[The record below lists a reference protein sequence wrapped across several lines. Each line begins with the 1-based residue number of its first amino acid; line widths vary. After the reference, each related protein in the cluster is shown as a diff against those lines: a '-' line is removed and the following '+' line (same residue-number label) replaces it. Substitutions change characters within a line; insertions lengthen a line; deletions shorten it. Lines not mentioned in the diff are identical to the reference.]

1 MEYGCIGEKLPHS
14 FSKEIHEKIGAYS
27 YELKELSPLEL
38 GAFMDEKSFKAIN
51 VTIPFK
57 RAVIPY
63 LRGTDPLAQAV
74 GAVNT
79 VVNRNN
85 DLYDYNTDFY
95 GMKALLAREGM
106 DLRGKK
112 VLILGTGGTSRTA
125 QAVAKDLGA
134 AETVVV
140 SRKAQDH
147 TVTYED
153 AVQYHDDAQAIINTT
168 PVGMYPN
175 IHAAPISLDPFC
187 RLECVVDAVYNPLQT
202 RLVQAALHKGIK
214 AQTGL
219 YMLVAQAVR
228 AYEIFMDTHAG
239 SITEKIYKEILA
251 SKQNI
256 VLTGMP
262 GCGKTTAGKLL
273 AQKLNRQFYDTD
285 DLIRENDG
293 REIAEIF
300 REEGEP
306 YFRTLET
313 DAIRSLADKSG
324 CVIATGGGAVLKP
337 ENTDLLKM
345 NGRIY
350 FIDRSPELLIPT
362 ADRPLAL
369 NAEAVFARYRE
380 RYEIYKN
387 TADETV
393 EGNGTPESVAADIE
407 RRHYK

>member
-14 FSKEIHEKIGAYS
+14 FSKEIHEKIGAYQ

-38 GAFMDEKSFKAIN
+38 GAFMDEKDFKAVN

-63 LRGTDPLAQAV
+63 LYKTDPVAQKI

-79 VVNRNN
+79 VVNRNGK
-85 DLYDYNTDFY
+85 LFGYNTDYY
-95 GMKALLAREGM
+95 GMKALFTRENM
-106 DLRGKK
+106 NFQNKK

-125 QAVAKDLGA
+125 QAVVKDLGA
-134 AETVVV
+134 AQLVVV
-140 SRKAQDH
+140 SRKVQEN

-153 AVQYHDDAQAIINTT
+153 AVSIHNDTQAIVNTT
-168 PVGMYPN
+168 PAGMFPN
-175 IHAAPISLDPFC
+175 IFDAPFSLETFG
-187 RLECVVDAVYNPLQT
+187 RLEFVADAIYNPHQT
-202 RLVQAALHKGIK
+202 RLVQAALKKGIK

-228 AYEIFMDTHAG
+228 AYEIFMDTDAG
-239 SITEKIYKEILA
+239 NITENIYKEISA
-251 SKQNI
+251 SKLNI

-262 GCGKTTAGKLL
+262 GCGKTTVGKLL

-285 DLIRENDG
+285 DLIRETAG
-293 REIAEIF
+293 CEISEIF
-300 REEGEP
+300 REKGEP
-306 YFRTLET
+306 YFRSLET
-313 DAIRSLADKSG
+313 DAIRSLAGKSG
-324 CVIATGGGAVLKP
+324 CVIATGGGAVLKQ
-337 ENTDLLKM
+337 ENVDLLKM

-350 FIDRSPELLIPT
+350 FLDRSPDLLIPT

-369 NAEAVFARYRE
+369 NAEAVFARFCE

-387 TADETV
+387 TADEAV
-393 EGNGTPESVAADIE
+393 QGNGSPESVFDEIE
-407 RRHYK
+407 RRHYR